1 MTGRRSFYFLE
12 TSFLMI
18 FSILKTQHCHSF
30 AIDFFQDMIKFLLTT
45 VRNNI
50 MNKPNECLGEQ
61 EDLNKSFFLLD
72 TGVSNETACAT
83 IST

>member
-1 MTGRRSFYFLE
+1 
-12 TSFLMI
+12 
-18 FSILKTQHCHSF
+18 
-30 AIDFFQDMIKFLLTT
+30 
-45 VRNNI
+45 

>member
-1 MTGRRSFYFLE
+1 
-12 TSFLMI
+12 
-18 FSILKTQHCHSF
+18 
-30 AIDFFQDMIKFLLTT
+30 
-45 VRNNI
+45 

-61 EDLNKSFFLLD
+61 EDLNKSFFFLLD

>member
-1 MTGRRSFYFLE
+1 
-12 TSFLMI
+12 
-18 FSILKTQHCHSF
+18 
-30 AIDFFQDMIKFLLTT
+30 MIKFLLTT

>member
-1 MTGRRSFYFLE
+1 
-12 TSFLMI
+12 
-18 FSILKTQHCHSF
+18 
-30 AIDFFQDMIKFLLTT
+30 MIKFLLTT

-50 MNKPNECLGEQ
+50 RNNECLGEQ